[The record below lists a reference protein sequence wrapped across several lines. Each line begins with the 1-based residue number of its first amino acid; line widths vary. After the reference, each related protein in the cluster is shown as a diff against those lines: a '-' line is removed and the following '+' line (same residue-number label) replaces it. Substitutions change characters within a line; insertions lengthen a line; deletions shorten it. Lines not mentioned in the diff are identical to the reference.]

1 MIVKS
6 YELKNKLKNE
16 INIYLLYGQNIDL
29 IDEVINTDIKKI
41 FSKNLYNYEETEVL
55 SDRDTFK
62 VNLFNKSF
70 FDNEKLIIIN
80 RVSDKI
86 LDLIKD
92 ILEKKNDDIK
102 IILKAGILEKKSKLR
117 SYFEKNN
124 DLIIVPFYEDNYQ
137 TLLYLTQNFFNENKI
152 KISTQSINY
161 ILEKSKG
168 SRVSLKNELEKI
180 KSYSQKKL
188 SIDLD
193 DLIKITSS
201 AENYKISEL
210 TDQCLAKNKDKTI
223 NILNENN
230 SSIEDNILIIKSF
243 LYKLKRLKK
252 LKEEIEIKKNHDQV
266 ISSFRPPIFWKDK
279 DIIKKQLKNL
289 STNDINV
296 LIKKVVKIELLIKK
310 NSNLSNEITNN
321 FIFETIE
328 NPNNLI

>member
-6 YELKNKLKNE
+6 YELKNNLKDE
-16 INIYLLYGQNIDL
+16 IDIYLLYGENIDL
-29 IDEVINTDIKKI
+29 IDHVINKDIKKK
-41 FSKNLYNYEETEVL
+41 FSKNLYNYEEAEVL
-55 SDRDTFK
+55 SNRDTFK
-62 VNLFNKSF
+62 INLFNKSF

-86 LDLIKD
+86 LDLIID
-92 ILEKKNDDIK
+92 ILEKKSYDIK

-117 SYFEKNN
+117 KYFEKNKN
-124 DLIIVPFYEDNYQ
+124 LLAVPFYEDNYQ
-137 TLLYLTQNFFNENKI
+137 SLFYLAQNFFKENKI

-180 KSYSQKKL
+180 KSYTQKKL
-188 SIDLD
+188 SIDLND
-193 DLIKITSS
+193 IIRITNS
-201 AENYKISEL
+201 AEDYKISEL
-210 TDQCLAKNKDKTI
+210 IDQCLAKNKDKTI
-223 NILNENN
+223 NILNENS
-230 SSIEDNILIIKSF
+230 SSIENNILIVKTF

-252 LKEEIEIKKNHDQV
+252 LKKEIKINRNYNQV

-279 DIIKKQLKNL
+279 DIVNKQLKNL
-289 STNDINV
+289 STSEINV
-296 LIKKVVKIELLIKK
+296 LIKKINSLELLIKK

-321 FIFETIE
+321 FIFETMQ